1 MSVQSAATW
10 WLNKTSQNDKDDRLM
25 WWFIGGGATLIVIV
39 LTCIG
44 LELHDRRKAREWAEW
59 EREVRRQMS
68 ID

>member
-1 MSVQSAATW
+1 
-10 WLNKTSQNDKDDRLM
+10 M